1 MQPKVPAWSGVI
13 AAVAGLL
20 ATGRA
25 DAEVISSAQ
34 AGFSLRI
41 EMPVGAPP
49 AEVYS
54 KLFEIG
60 RWWSDEHTYT
70 GKASNMSLRNEA
82 GGCFCEV
89 LDGGGFIRHA
99 ALEYS
104 DKGRKIVRLSGALGP
119 LQEMGASGMLTFS
132 FLPAPPAAAQDTPR
146 ATQLVVTYVVSG
158 YAEKGYAA
166 LAPLVDRVLR
176 EQLERLQRY
185 VDTGKAT
192 P

>member
-1 MQPKVPAWSGVI
+1 MQAKVAVLGGVI

-20 ATGRA
+20 PTGRA
-25 DAEVISSAQ
+25 EADVVSSAP

-41 EMPVGAPP
+41 EVPVGAPP
-49 AEVYS
+49 ADVYS
-54 KLFEIG
+54 KLFDIG

-82 GGCFCEV
+82 GGCFCEA
-89 LDGGGFIRHA
+89 LTGGGFIRHA

-104 DKGRKIVRLSGALGP
+104 DKGKIVRLSGALGP

-132 FLPAPPAAAQDTPR
+132 LLPAAEDNPR
-146 ATQLVVTYVVSG
+146 ATRLVMTYVVSG

-166 LAPLVDRVLR
+166 LAPLVDQVLH
-176 EQLERLQRY
+176 EQVKRFRRY
-185 VDTGKAT
+185 VETGKST